1 MSKIKIVSDSSSDVI
16 SISDVSYATAPLKII
31 TDEKQYVDNAEL
43 NAEQMATDLL
53 SYNGRST
60 TSCPS
65 PEDWLFAFGDAEEII
80 CITMTALLSGTYN
93 TACIAKQIYEE
104 KNPGRRVCVI
114 NSRSTG
120 PEMALMIERIREMI
134 LNDASFDDV
143 CSAIDSYH
151 TELLFVLS
159 SMKNLANNGRVNKVA
174 AKLAGILGI
183 RAIGKASEE
192 GVLEMLDKVKGEANT
207 VEAMLG
213 YMKKNGYNG
222 GRVNIAHCL
231 NEGMAEKMKNV
242 ILTAFPNA
250 QTAVYKLRGL
260 CSFYAEK
267 GGMLVGFE
275 A

>member
-16 SISDVSYATAPLKII
+16 SLSDVSYETAPLKVI
-31 TDEKQYVDNAEL
+31 TAEKQYVDNAEL
-43 NAEQMATDLL
+43 DVEEMARELL
-53 SYNGRST
+53 AYNGRSS

-65 PEDWLFAFGDAEEII
+65 PEDWIKAFGESEEII
-80 CITMTALLSGTYN
+80 CVTITALLSGSYN
-93 TACIAKQIYEE
+93 TACIAKQMYEE
-104 KNPGRRVCVI
+104 KNPGRKVYVL

-120 PEMALMIERIREMI
+120 PEMALIIEKMREMI
-134 LNDASFDDV
+134 LAGSTFDEI
-143 CSAIDSYH
+143 CSYIESYH

-159 SMKNLANNGRVNKVA
+159 SMKNLANNGRVSKVA
-174 AKLAGILGI
+174 AKLAGVLGI

-192 GVLEMLDKVKGEANT
+192 GTLEMLDKVKGENKAI
-207 VEAMLG
+207 EAMFR
-213 YMKKNGYNG
+213 YMKEMGYSG

-231 NEGMAEKMKNV
+231 NESAAEKMKNA
-242 ILTAFPNA
+242 ILNKFPSA

-267 GGMLVGFE
+267 GGILVGFE

>member
-16 SISDVSYATAPLKII
+16 SLPDVPYATAPLKII

-43 NAEQMATDLL
+43 VAEEMAKELVAY
-53 SYNGRST
+53 SGRSS

-65 PEDWLFAFGDAEEII
+65 PDDWLSAFGDADEII

-104 KNPGRRVCVI
+104 KNPGSRVYVM

-120 PEMALMIERIREMI
+120 PEMAIIIEKMREMI
-134 LNDASFDDV
+134 LDGKSFDEICTFV
-143 CSAIDSYH
+143 ESYH

-159 SMKNLANNGRVNKVA
+159 SMNNLANNGRISKVA

-183 RAIGKASEE
+183 RAIGRASEE
-192 GVLEMLDKVKGEANT
+192 GVLEMLNKVKGELKA
-207 VEAMLG
+207 VDAMLG
-213 YMKKNGYNG
+213 YMKEYGYQG
-222 GRVNIAHCL
+222 GKVNIAHCL
-231 NEGMAEKMKNV
+231 NEGMAEQMKNA
-242 ILTAFPNA
+242 ILKAFPNA
-250 QTAVYKLRGL
+250 QTKVYKLCGL

-275 A
+275 S